1 MSMKSY
7 SRVILTGIIVLTSI
21 TGLPAPKT
29 DIVVLVNGNAV
40 TGEIKS
46 LEFGLLKYST
56 DSMGTVN
63 IDWEDVTSLTSN
75 QYIEVEVSSGSKFHG
90 NLELAEAVQ
99 SIAVG
104 FGDDTDL
111 IKMHEVVRIVPIA
124 TNERIINRLEGSA
137 AFGFNTD
144 KASGVTQGRVNAAV
158 SYRTVKHL
166 MALVIDASITSQD
179 EVEDTQRRVIAL
191 NYQRFRGNRW
201 FTDWTMSE
209 EKNDEL
215 GIDSRFVVGGGLGRY
230 LVQTNKNQFSLTLG
244 LVATK
249 ESFTGSEPGSTN
261 GEGKITIRYLHRS
274 LVPESDITFDTRIFP
289 LLEDPSTFR
298 AETNL
303 TFRREIVNDLFFD
316 LSFYH
321 SYLSDP
327 PEGAENDD
335 YGVVTSVGY
344 KF

>member
-1 MSMKSY
+1 MKSY
-7 SRVILTGIIVLTSI
+7 LRIILTGIVVLTSI
-21 TGLPAPKT
+21 SGLSAPKS

-46 LEFGLLKYST
+46 LEFGALQYST
-56 DSMGTVN
+56 DSMGTVS

-90 NLELAEAVQ
+90 NLELAEAVD
-99 SIAVG
+99 SLAIG

-111 IKMHEVVRIVPIA
+111 IKMNEIVRIVPIA
-124 TNERIINRLEGSA
+124 TSQRIINRLEGSA
-137 AFGFNTD
+137 SFGFNTD
-144 KASGVTQGRVNAAV
+144 KASGVTQGRVTAAV
-158 SYRTVKHL
+158 TYRTVKHL
-166 MALVIDASITSQD
+166 MGLAVDASVTSQD
-179 EVEDTQRRVIAL
+179 DAEQTQRQSIGF

-201 FTDWTMSE
+201 FTDWIISE
-209 EKNDEL
+209 ERNDEL
-215 GIDSRFVVGGGLGRY
+215 GIDSRVSIGGGLGRY

-244 LVATK
+244 VVATK
-249 ESFTGSEPGSTN
+249 ESFTGSDPNTTN
-261 GEGKITIRYLHRS
+261 GEGKITVRYLHRS
-274 LVPESDITFDTRIFP
+274 LVPESDVTFSTRIFP
-289 LLEDPSTFR
+289 LLEDLSSFR
-298 AETNL
+298 AETDL

-316 LSFYH
+316 LSIYH

-327 PEGAENDD
+327 PEGSEQDD

>member
-1 MSMKSY
+1 MKSY
-7 SRVILTGIIVLTSI
+7 LRVILTGIIVLTSI
-21 TGLPAPKT
+21 TGLSATKS

-46 LEFGLLKYST
+46 LEFGSLQYST

-63 IDWEDVTSLTSN
+63 IDWEDVTSLISN
-75 QYIEVEVSSGSKFHG
+75 QYIEVEVTSGSKFHG
-90 NLELAEAVQ
+90 NLELAEAAD
-99 SIAVG
+99 SIAIG

-111 IKMHEVVRIVPIA
+111 IKKNEIVRIVPIA
-124 TNERIINRLEGSA
+124 TSQRIINRLEGSTS
-137 AFGFNTD
+137 FGFNTD
-144 KASGVTQGRVNAAV
+144 KASGVTQGRITATVA
-158 SYRTVKHL
+158 YRTVEHL
-166 MALVIDASITSQD
+166 MGLAIDASVTDQD
-179 EVEDTQRRVIAL
+179 DAEQTQRQSIGF

-201 FTDWTMSE
+201 FSDWIVSE
-209 EKNDEL
+209 ERNDEL
-215 GIDSRFVVGGGLGRY
+215 GIDSRFSVGGGLGRY

-249 ESFTGSEPGSTN
+249 ETFTGSDPGTTN
-261 GEGKITIRYLHRS
+261 GEGKITVRYLHRS
-274 LVPESDITFDTRIFP
+274 VVPESDITFSTMVFP
-289 LLEDPSTFR
+289 LLEDLSSFR

-316 LSFYH
+316 LSVYH

-327 PEGAENDD
+327 PADSEKDD
-335 YGVVTSVGY
+335 YGVVTSLGY

>member
-21 TGLPAPKT
+21 TGLSAPKT

-90 NLELAEAVQ
+90 NLELAEVVQ

-111 IKMHEVVRIVPIA
+111 IKMNEVVRIVPIA

-137 AFGFNTD
+137 SFGFNTD
-144 KASGVTQGRVNAAV
+144 KASGVTQGRVSASV

-166 MALVIDASITSQD
+166 MGLVIDSSITSQD
-179 EVEDTQRRVIAL
+179 EVDDTQRRVIAL

-201 FTDWTMSE
+201 FTDWTVSE

-215 GIDSRFVVGGGLGRY
+215 GIDSRIVVGGGLGRY

-244 LVATK
+244 LVANR
-249 ESFTGSEPGSTN
+249 ESFTSSEPSTTN
-261 GEGKITIRYLHRS
+261 AEGKIVVRYLHRS
-274 LVPESDITFDTRIFP
+274 LVPESDVTFDTRIFP
-289 LLEDPSTFR
+289 LLEDLSSFR

-303 TFRREIVNDLFFD
+303 SFRREIVNDLFFD
-316 LSFYH
+316 LSVYY

-327 PEGAENDD
+327 PEGAEKDD